1 MQKIILRLFS
11 FFGIL
16 LFAPLFAVT
25 FLDASLIEKSASG
38 FIEWKIGNDA
48 NQKID
53 AIQIPKSS
61 KLEQLLGDRA
71 KEMLAT
77 TDADIEQIKS
87 QLKTELPS
95 ILADELAKLRNLD
108 CECRKKWEKKFEAG
122 FLSQLSSL
130 DIQRQRLIEFSRAK
144 YMDIVTQLTRD
155 IRIFLG
161 SNLAVFILLFFIS
174 LLKPIATQ
182 HLFLPAGL
190 LFISSIICSYFYLFE
205 QNWFFTIIYADYT
218 GYWFSAYL
226 IMVFLFLCDIS
237 FNRARV
243 TTEIINILLNS
254 IGKAASNLSPC

>member
-61 KLEQLLGDRA
+61 KLEELLGDRA
-71 KEMLAT
+71 KEMLAK

-87 QLKTELPS
+87 QLKSELPS

-108 CECRKKWEKKFEAG
+108 CECRKKLEKKFEAG
-122 FLSQLSSL
+122 SLSQLSSL

-144 YMDIVTQLTRD
+144 YMDIVTQLTLD

-161 SNLAVFILLFFIS
+161 SNLVVFFLMLLVS
-174 LLKPIATQ
+174 LLKPQAIQ
-182 HLFLPAGL
+182 HLFFPASL
-190 LFISSIICSYFYLFE
+190 LFISTITCSYFYLFE
-205 QNWFFTIIYADYT
+205 QHWFFTILYNDYT
-218 GYWFSAYL
+218 GYGFVAYL
-226 IMVFLFLCDIS
+226 VLVFLALIDIS
-237 FNRARV
+237 YNRSRV
-243 TTEIINILLNS
+243 TTEIINFLLNAV
-254 IGKAASNLSPC
+254 GKAASSLSPC